1 MKKTAPEYLSEKES
15 LTLDARSFFWDTPD
29 VFKYFFEEIEMK
41 KMLLLFTC
49 ITMSLFSMTAFAG
62 DGSWQRVKKE
72 GKLVIG
78 LDDSFPPMGYRQAD
92 GKLVGFDVDAAEEL
106 AKRLGIKTEW
116 QPTAWAGVIHSL
128 NAKKFDCIW
137 NGMTIT
143 EARAKEVAFT
153 KPYVMD
159 GQIAI
164 VNFKDKR
171 FKSLDDLKDVKA
183 GTQKGSS
190 GLEAVKKLK
199 SAPTELKEYED
210 YPKALLD
217 LEAGRID
224 VVVIDNVTGR
234 DFVAKRPGK
243 FKILPG
249 MISKEPFGIA
259 FRKDDIELREKVQQ
273 TLDKMVKDG
282 TLAKIS
288 RKWFAEDITNPKK
301 F

>member
-1 MKKTAPEYLSEKES
+1 MRK
-15 LTLDARSFFWDTPD
+15 F
-29 VFKYFFEEIEMK
+29 
-41 KMLLLFTC
+41 LLLCAC
-49 ITMSLFSMTAFAG
+49 ILLSVSAAVTAFAG
-62 DGSWQRVKKE
+62 DGSWDRVKKE
-72 GKLVIG
+72 GKLGIG

-92 GKLVGFDVDAAEEL
+92 GKLVGFDIDAAEEVG
-106 AKRLGIKTEW
+106 KRLGIKIEW

-128 NAKKFDCIW
+128 NAGKFDCIW

-143 EARAKEVAFT
+143 EERAKEVAFT
-153 KPYVMD
+153 KPYIMD

-171 FKSLDDLKDVKA
+171 FKGLKDLKNYKA

-190 GLEAVKKLK
+190 GLEAVKKLG

-217 LEAGRID
+217 LEAGRIE
-224 VVVIDNVTGR
+224 VVVVDNVTGR
-234 DFVAKRPGK
+234 DMIAKRPGK
-243 FKILPG
+243 FRILPG
-249 MISKEPFGIA
+249 MISKEPFGVA
-259 FRKDDIELREKVQQ
+259 FRKNDKDLREKVQQ

-282 TLAKIS
+282 TMTKIS